1 MISQRCSIFLAA
13 CCLVATY
20 VVESPGYAQG
30 NQQPGPAFSPNSLLI
45 TPNYRD
51 ADIRA
56 VAEQLAQVL
65 GRPIVID
72 PRVRAQVT
80 VLSNAPMSPDAFYGL
95 FLSVLKVRGLVAL
108 ESSDAIRVVPE
119 D

>member
-1 MISQRCSIFLAA
+1 M
-13 CCLVATY
+13 Y
-20 VVESPGYAQG
+20 VVESPAYAQG
-30 NQQPGPAFSPNSLLI
+30 NQQPDRAFSPNSLAI

-51 ADIRA
+51 ADIRV

-72 PRVRAQVT
+72 PRVSARIT
-80 VLSNAPMSPDAFYGL
+80 MSNLSPITPDVFYEQ

-108 ESSDAIRVVPE
+108 ASRDAIRVVPE
-119 D
+119 N